1 MGGKPSVPEIKKDD
15 WKDIALRAHNK
26 VRKLHNAPPLKYSK
40 DLSMYAQNHALYLK
54 TKTKVHR
61 SGMYCSG
68 EHIGENIAERN
79 LPASVKEYGG
89 KEVTKDWYNEI
100 EQYSYY
106 DNDPPNRTK
115 TKCRNF
121 TQLIWKDTKE
131 VGFGMTVK
139 GKRVIVVACYKPVGN
154 VKGKYH
160 EQVLPRLVQEPSE
173 RRFSKCLSPRDNE
186 SDDDDNI

>member
-1 MGGKPSVPEIKKDD
+1 MGGKSTVPEIKKDD
-15 WKDIALRAHNK
+15 WKDTALRAHNK

-61 SGMYCSG
+61 SGMYCQG
-68 EHIGENIAERN
+68 EHIGENIAERI
-79 LPASVKEYGG
+79 LPASVKEYG
-89 KEVTKDWYNEI
+89 E
-100 EQYSYY
+100 
-106 DNDPPNRTK
+106 
-115 TKCRNF
+115 CRNF

-139 GKRVIVVACYKPVGN
+139 GRRVIVVACYKPVGN
-154 VKGKYH
+154 IKGKYPDN
-160 EQVLPRLVQEPSE
+160 VLPRLVQEQSE

-186 SDDDDNI
+186 SDEDDNI